1 MDLTVCGRGMSNGA
15 IMRSILGA
23 GALMCAVI
31 GTLMVCDV
39 AWDLVI
45 SFLDTGV
52 SFQKWLSF
60 LFEDRWHFLAVP
72 IGLFL
77 MIIPFIPSLVL
88 VRGSKIKV
96 SLFLIAVLE
105 MGIIAWVAVDIWLV
119 FFNHPAVR
127 GGSI

>member
-1 MDLTVCGRGMSNGA
+1 
-15 IMRSILGA
+15 MRSILSA

-31 GTLMVCDV
+31 GTLMICDV
-39 AWDLVI
+39 IWDLVN
-45 SFLDTGV
+45 SFLETGV

-60 LFEDRWHFLAVP
+60 LFEDRWHFLAIP

-77 MIIPFIPSLVL
+77 LIVPFIPSLVL

-96 SLFLIAVLE
+96 SLFLIGILE
-105 MGIIAWVAVDIWLV
+105 MGIFTLVTVDIWLV